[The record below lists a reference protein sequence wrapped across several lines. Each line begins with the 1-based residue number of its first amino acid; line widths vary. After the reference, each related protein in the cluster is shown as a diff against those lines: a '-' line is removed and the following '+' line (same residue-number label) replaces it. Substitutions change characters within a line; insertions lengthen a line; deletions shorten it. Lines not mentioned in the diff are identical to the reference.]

1 MLHDSYMSK
10 NWTEMIRPTAL
21 EVDNDELT
29 KAYGKFV
36 AKPLER
42 GYGLTLGNSLR
53 RVLLSSIQG
62 AGIVAIK
69 IDGAEHEFSTL
80 ANIKEEVSEII
91 LNLKEVKF
99 KISDK
104 EQVTLSLE
112 KSSEGAVTAADISE
126 HGNVTVLNPDHVI
139 CNLSAGANLR
149 MEIILGL
156 GKGYVTADDNK
167 EKYELPV
174 GYIYLDTLFS
184 PVQRV
189 NYTVTNS
196 RVGKRTDFDKL
207 TLEVWTNAG
216 IDPVDAVSLSS
227 KILRDQLTVFLNFED
242 EDTPVEINKPVQVA
256 SNPTNEALL
265 KPVSELELSVRSANC
280 LQNANIKYIYELV
293 SRTEGEMLRT
303 KNFGRKSLNEIK
315 EILNNMGLGLG
326 MKVDAAIM
334 NTHGPIQPL
343 PNRAAPAPQPM
354 GNPMGGNPMGGNNNP
369 MGGMGHQQPMR
380 NPMNNPMGNPN
391 QGNPMNNPMG
401 NPNQGNP
408 MNNPMGNPNTGA
420 NPSNNPFSNN
430 PNNNPFGNN
439 GNDGNN
445 GNNQG
450 M

>member
-10 NWTEMIRPTAL
+10 NWTEMIKPGAL

-80 ANIKEEVSEII
+80 SNVKEEVSEII

-99 KISDK
+99 KLSDK
-104 EQVTLSLE
+104 EQVTLTLE
-112 KSSEGAVTAADISE
+112 KNTEGAVTAADISE

-167 EKYELPV
+167 NAYELPV
-174 GYIYLDTLFS
+174 GYIYIDTLFS

-242 EDTPVEINKPVQVA
+242 EDTPIEINKPAAVA

-293 SRTEGEMLRT
+293 SKTEGEMLRT

-315 EILNNMGLGLG
+315 EILNNMGIGLG

-334 NTHGPIQPL
+334 NAHGPSQPM
-343 PNRAAPAPQPM
+343 PQRQMPVQQPQPQM
-354 GNPMGGNPMGGNNNP
+354 QPNTNMNPF
-369 MGGMGHQQPMR
+369 
-380 NPMNNPMGNPN
+380 GNPN
-391 QGNPMNNPMG
+391 PI
-401 NPNQGNP
+401 
-408 MNNPMGNPNTGA
+408 
-420 NPSNNPFSNN
+420 NN
-430 PNNNPFGNN
+430 PNNGFGNNNGNN

-445 GNNQG
+445 QG